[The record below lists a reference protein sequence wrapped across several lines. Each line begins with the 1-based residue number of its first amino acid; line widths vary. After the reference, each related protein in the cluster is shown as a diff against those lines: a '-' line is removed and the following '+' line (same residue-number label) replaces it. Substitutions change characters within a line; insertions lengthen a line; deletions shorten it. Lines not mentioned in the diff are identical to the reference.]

1 MRLNSLILALLP
13 LVITGCSK
21 EKSVPRIDAGMPI
34 VLHLTL
40 PSEKF
45 PKMEIKL
52 PTKAAEKFRSIVS
65 EMSLNGRE
73 HRAITKTP
81 LGVFVVGDH
90 EFLWRGRILYYLTSS
105 ESGVEIESLQL
116 AKMAAD
122 VYESRSESIEDLIS
136 PLEELA
142 QPD

>member
-52 PTKAAEKFRSIVS
+52 PTKAAETFRPIVS
-65 EMSLNGRE
+65 EMSLNCRE
-73 HRAITKTP
+73 PRGVTKPP
-81 LGVFVVGDH
+81 LAVFVVGDH
-90 EFLWRGRILYYLTSS
+90 EFLCRGAILYYLSS
-105 ESGVEIESLQL
+105 YQSG
-116 AKMAAD
+116 A
-122 VYESRSESIEDLIS
+122 
-136 PLEELA
+136 
-142 QPD
+142 